1 MKGTM
6 GKPPS
11 ERIAQG
17 RAEID
22 AYTLSL
28 QAMLVLEKIFGDVV
42 RAKVR
47 VGPRMQTSDGSEVT
61 PDMVFEVPSGHFAG
75 YRAVNEVK
83 SQYPPPG
90 HSRRKL
96 ARQIRQYGDI
106 ESGWSARRPAAA
118 AGPGRRATYDLMLTV
133 PMGHAGDYI
142 DNLPGD
148 LRAAGAPVAREICI
162 LGFERDPQRAD
173 RLRAKKVHG
182 RLSVPEIDELLAEGS
197 THVAYGMLGK
207 LSTVKFYDS
216 NPPVPYMMSILWSVV
231 FPSIIHAKKRKEM
244 EQGRTVEI
252 RVGEGRICAL
262 VSKLAPPSNP
272 HCIKS
277 AWVTAALDKL
287 VDVKLARKVGD
298 GEYVIHYR
306 QGESHV
312 LDWLI
317 GLVDSARAGAGR
329 QGDTGAG
336 DSAAL
341 DQFVGGRGA

>member
-1 MKGTM
+1 
-6 GKPPS
+6 
-11 ERIAQG
+11 
-17 RAEID
+17 
-22 AYTLSL
+22 
-28 QAMLVLEKIFGDVV
+28 
-42 RAKVR
+42 
-47 VGPRMQTSDGSEVT
+47 
-61 PDMVFEVPSGHFAG
+61 
-75 YRAVNEVK
+75 
-83 SQYPPPG
+83 
-90 HSRRKL
+90 
-96 ARQIRQYGDI
+96 
-106 ESGWSARRPAAA
+106 
-118 AGPGRRATYDLMLTV
+118 
-133 PMGHAGDYI
+133 
-142 DNLPGD
+142 
-148 LRAAGAPVAREICI
+148 
-162 LGFERDPQRAD
+162 
-173 RLRAKKVHG
+173 
-182 RLSVPEIDELLAEGS
+182 
-197 THVAYGMLGK
+197 MLGK
-207 LSTVKFYDS
+207 LSMVKFYDS

-244 EQGRTVEI
+244 ELGRTVEI

-329 QGDTGAG
+329 QGDTGVG